1 MESSL
6 ALPANIRLEWKS
18 MEVGNT
24 LAYYV
29 LATITA
35 VKSFIVQAPEV
46 KEEIEKSLFDVV
58 VGADLQSAWSKRR
71 KGFKLLLLF
80 SAVQTCR

>member
-6 ALPANIRLEWKS
+6 GLPANIRLKWKS

-24 LAYYV
+24 LAYYDM
-29 LATITA
+29 ATITA
-35 VKSFIVQAPEV
+35 VKSFIVQAREV

-58 VGADLQSAWSKRR
+58 VVADQHGVKEDS
-71 KGFKLLLLF
+71 F